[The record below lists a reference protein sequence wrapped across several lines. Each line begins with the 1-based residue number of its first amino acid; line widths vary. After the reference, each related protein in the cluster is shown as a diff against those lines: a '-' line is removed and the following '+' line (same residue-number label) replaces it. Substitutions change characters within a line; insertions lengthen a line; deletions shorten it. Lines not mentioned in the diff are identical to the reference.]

1 MPDNELRQ
9 LYRAAYG
16 QYQCVILNGEKAYN
30 RYVND
35 FFAYHLPSVGLN
47 EADMCLHVMHVFAV
61 RELLEL
67 RRDLVDVFFT
77 KDKFEEKDYLKMDKL
92 FNSGKAIDVKPI
104 ALADFSD
111 AQIEKLKVFVNSK
124 DIFVDELETNDIK
137 KLFACKLEHPL
148 QASSNRNVAIFLG
161 WLRYYKKVCQNAHL
175 LFLCTK
181 PRLSQAGALLL
192 PKDFVSLSI
201 TFYTMTKIHFRP
213 YNPNQTV
220 LFPPRI
226 DEDIAEHDPVRMVDA
241 LVESL
246 TLESFRKLY
255 KECGRSPYHPRMML
269 KVILYAYMNNI
280 YSCRKIEKLLHRDIH
295 YIWLAGYEKPD
306 FITINRFRNRVKN
319 EINEVFTQTVLLLSS
334 KDFISLNVEYI
345 DGTKI
350 ESKANKYTFVW
361 RKTVERN
368 RERLMK
374 KIHILLGQI
383 DNVIAQE
390 NSSESN
396 EEIEFTPAMLTEMAG
411 ELRQALEQV
420 PEPSTKEEKTAL
432 KKKRKQLKELE
443 EHRDKLQEYD
453 NRLDTLQDRNSY
465 SKTDNDATFMRMKED
480 AMRNGQTKPGYN
492 LQIGTGNQFIT
503 DFALFPNPTDTL
515 TLIPFLQSF
524 SSRYDRLA
532 HTVVA
537 DSGYGSEE
545 NYRFMSENGMEAYV
559 KYNYFHMEQRPRF
572 KPDPFK
578 AENFYYNEEQD
589 FCICPMGQKM
599 QRIGTRHVKTASG
612 YVSENARYR
621 AIRCEGCPLRCRCF
635 KAKGNRTIEL
645 NHRLRKYK
653 QKAKEL
659 LCSEEGLKHRGQRCI
674 EPEAVFGQM
683 KNNMNYKR
691 FRHFGK
697 DKVFMDFAFFAIAFN
712 IKKMCAKM
720 TKEGMDW
727 LIRPFYELTVVLF
740 RCCERINQRN
750 PQNIAA

>member
-92 FNSGKAIDVKPI
+92 FNSRKAIDVKPI

-246 TLESFRKLY
+246 NLESFRKLY

-319 EINEVFTQTVLLLSS
+319 EINEVFTQTVPLLSS
-334 KDFISLNVEYI
+334 KGFISLNVEYI

-396 EEIEFTPAMLTEMAG
+396 EEIEFTPVMLTEMAG